1 MAGVYM
7 REANSEALQGTNV
20 MTTAALVSCIG
31 GYMYREGCCTRSAYI
46 MHRITDAICTDHRN
60 LESYYDRIADAQDSD
75 EQTRYQNQF
84 TWELARHVVGEELVL
99 YPALEAQ
106 LPDGDTGED
115 RQQQHTVSCI
125 QLFPRS
131 GN

>member
-1 MAGVYM
+1 
-7 REANSEALQGTNV
+7 
-20 MTTAALVSCIG
+20 
-31 GYMYREGCCTRSAYI
+31 
-46 MHRITDAICTDHRN
+46 MHRISDAIRTDHRN
-60 LESYYDRIADAQDSD
+60 LEAYYDRIADAQDSD

-115 RQQQHTVSCI
+115 RQQQHTVSCNSAPPPEWK
-125 QLFPRS
+125 LNWTLHRS
-131 GN
+131 KKSSRCFKT